1 VLVTGA
7 AGFVGGH
14 IARHI
19 ARSGHDVRG
28 LTRGPTPTC
37 TDDPRIE
44 WIKGDLRDPAT
55 RRQAVAGRRA
65 VIHAAG
71 WVSLG
76 RDAGGLS
83 QSINVEATR
92 ALLDDAERAGVA
104 RFVLTSSLHTLA
116 AGTVA
121 NPADETTAWNLG
133 SVDSPYSRSKRE
145 AEYLVRQGSR
155 GAFSTIVLC
164 PGMVVGPRD
173 PKPTS
178 TRLLC
183 ILARSWVVF
192 LPGGG
197 IPIIDADVVA
207 QAHRMALTRGEPGER
222 YAVVGPYLS
231 YTELAGLVREI
242 TGRPQVILPV
252 PDVFERPLKVLANL
266 LDRPGLGTELS
277 GTTVAGGFLR
287 LYVSGRR
294 ADICFGLENP
304 SADKTIRSSLS
315 SVGIQYHSPS
325 GQGSSR
331 DCPLRRRARSEQ
343 Q

>member
-14 IARHI
+14 IARHL
-19 ARSGHDVRG
+19 ARSGHEVRG
-28 LTRGPTPTC
+28 LTRGPTPSC
-37 TDDPRIE
+37 PDDPRIE

-55 RRQAVAGRRA
+55 RREAVAGRRA
-65 VIHAAG
+65 VIHAAS

-76 RDAGGLS
+76 RDPGALS
-83 QSINVEATR
+83 QAINVEATR
-92 ALLDDAERAGVA
+92 SLLDDAKRAGVA

-133 SVDSPYSRSKRE
+133 SVDSPYCRSKRE
-145 AEYLVRQGSR
+145 AEHLVRQASQD
-155 GAFSTIVLC
+155 AFATIVLC

-178 TRLLC
+178 TRLLHV
-183 ILARSWVVF
+183 LARSRIVF

-197 IPIIDADVVA
+197 IPIVDANVVA

-231 YTELAGLVREI
+231 YAELAGLVRQI

-252 PDVFERPLKVLANL
+252 LDMFERPLQGLADL
-266 LDRPGLGTELS
+266 LDRLGLGSELS

-287 LYVSGRR
+287 LHVSGNR
-294 ADICFGLENP
+294 ADLCFRLEHP
-304 SADKTIRSSLS
+304 AADKTIRSSLS
-315 SVGIQYHSPS
+315 PIGT
-325 GQGSSR
+325 
-331 DCPLRRRARSEQ
+331 
-343 Q
+343 